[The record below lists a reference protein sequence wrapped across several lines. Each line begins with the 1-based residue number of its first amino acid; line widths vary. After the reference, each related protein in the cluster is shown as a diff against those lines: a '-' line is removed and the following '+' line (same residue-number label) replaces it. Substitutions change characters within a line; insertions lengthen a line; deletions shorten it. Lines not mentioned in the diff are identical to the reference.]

1 MSKVEILRL
10 DSVTTND
17 TRATALINT
26 NFQNIQTVI
35 DTLLS
40 RTDETPNYMDTV
52 LDMNSKRIINTAI
65 PTEDFDVV
73 NLKYLRDYSGNIES
87 LVEEATA
94 AAEAALEKA
103 NNAAASATSSAS
115 YAQTAQAA
123 AAQAAQDAIDAAA
136 ASRAIST
143 MLSDPNLVA
152 VGTDL
157 RLGDESLIKQ
167 VSEIDV
173 SAVLQAASDAHDDAL
188 DAARYARAAED
199 AKDLAVAAA
208 ATLAD
213 TDFAVDLQYEN
224 SYLQLLDQHGDPIGN
239 AVEIT
244 SGGGGSGSG
253 TVFIATNITVSEL
266 DFVEDSTYPEYE
278 YKVTKTVAGVTSDM
292 TCMVTLPVAVAD
304 SAVFAPVAL
313 VGSGNV
319 TLYAKRIL
327 EDNFTIPTITFF
339 ASGEE

>member
-26 NFQNIQTVI
+26 NFHNIQTVI

-40 RTDETPNYMDTV
+40 RTNETPNYMDTV
-52 LDMNSKRIINTAI
+52 LDMNSQRIINTAM

-73 NLKYLRDYSGNIES
+73 NLKYLRDYSGNVES
-87 LVEEATA
+87 LVADATA

-136 ASRAIST
+136 ASHDIST

-157 RLGDESLIKQ
+157 RLGDSSLIKQ

-173 SAVLQAASDAHDDAL
+173 SAVLQAASDAHDDAQ
-188 DAARYARAAED
+188 DAARYAQTAED
-199 AKDLAVAAA
+199 AKELAVAAA
-208 ATLAD
+208 D
-213 TDFAVDLQYEN
+213 TITGMDFAVDLQYAN
-224 SYLQLLDQHGDPIGN
+224 NYLQLIDQHGDALGT

-244 SGGGGSGSG
+244 GGGGSGSG
-253 TVFIATNITVSEL
+253 TVFIATNIAVSEL
-266 DFVEDSTYPEYE
+266 DFEEDETYEEYP
-278 YKVTKTVAGVTSDM
+278 YKVEKTVAGVTNDM
-292 TCMVTLPVAVAD
+292 TCMATLPLDIAELGAFAPIVLVGNGTVTLW
-304 SAVFAPVAL
+304 S
-313 VGSGNV
+313 
-319 TLYAKRIL
+319 KEII
-327 EDNFTIPTITFF
+327 EDNFTIPSITFF